1 MPVDMEIEEVLRP
14 PQIPMPPY
22 PPKVILLANG
32 KKLVVRQAK
41 REDVPEILKS
51 VHPCLFIEQ
60 DFYDVVSARLYGEL
74 LAWYRY
80 RVKSEYCLMGQV
92 DGYLVG
98 VVNGRL
104 ENEKVG
110 MSYHTLAIDRGL
122 RIGSHLFAAKMEY
135 HMDIMGQDEVLIVAE
150 SPIGFRKWMIT
161 YPLEPTKI
169 PHELGGGDSYRLTRE
184 IYNASKDRLVV
195 GDRPVP
201 QDLLDK
207 AMAEIKF
214 ADEDTIREHIAGRK
228 GR

>member
-1 MPVDMEIEEVLRP
+1 MPIDMELEAVLRP

-22 PPKVILLANG
+22 PPKLILLANG
-32 KKLVVRQAK
+32 KKMVVRQAR
-41 REDVPEILKS
+41 REDVPVILKS
-51 VHPCLFIEQ
+51 VHPCLFIAR
-60 DFYDVVSARLYGEL
+60 DYYDVVSARLYGEL

-135 HMDIMGQDEVLIVAE
+135 HMDIMGQEEVLIVAE
-150 SPIGFRKWMIT
+150 SPIGFRRWMIE
-161 YPLEPTKI
+161 YPLEATKI
-169 PHELGGGDSYRLTRE
+169 PHELGGGDSYRLTRS
-184 IYNASKDRLVV
+184 IYNVAKPRLVV

-201 QDLLDK
+201 PDLLEE

-214 ADEDTIREHIAGRK
+214 ADDDTIRERIAGLK

>member
-1 MPVDMEIEEVLRP
+1 
-14 PQIPMPPY
+14 
-22 PPKVILLANG
+22 
-32 KKLVVRQAK
+32 
-41 REDVPEILKS
+41 
-51 VHPCLFIEQ
+51 
-60 DFYDVVSARLYGEL
+60 

-98 VVNGRL
+98 IVNGRM

-135 HMDIMGQDEVLIVAE
+135 HMEYLGQDEVLIVAE
-150 SPIGFRKWMIT
+150 SPIGFRRWMIE

-184 IYNASKDRLVV
+184 IYFKARPRLVV

-201 QDLLDK
+201 QELMDE
-207 AMAEIKF
+207 AEAEIKF
-214 ADEDTIREHIAGRK
+214 ADDDTIRERIAGLK

>member
-1 MPVDMEIEEVLRP
+1 MPIDMELESVLRP
-14 PQIPMPPY
+14 QQYPMPPY
-22 PPKVILLANG
+22 PPKWIVLANG
-32 KKLVVRQAK
+32 KKMVVRQA
-41 REDVPEILKS
+41 RRDDVPAILKS
-51 VHPCLFIEQ
+51 VHPCLFIER
-60 DFYDVVSARLYGEL
+60 DYYDIVSARLYGEL

-135 HMDIMGQDEVLIVAE
+135 HMDILGQEEVLIVAE
-150 SPIGFRKWMIT
+150 SPIGFRRWMIE

-169 PHELGGGDSYRLTRE
+169 PHELGGGDSYRLTRD
-184 IYNASKDRLVV
+184 IYFKAKPRLVV

-201 QDLLDK
+201 QELMQE
-207 AMAEIKF
+207 AEAEIKF
-214 ADEDTIREHIAGRK
+214 ADDATIRERIAGLK